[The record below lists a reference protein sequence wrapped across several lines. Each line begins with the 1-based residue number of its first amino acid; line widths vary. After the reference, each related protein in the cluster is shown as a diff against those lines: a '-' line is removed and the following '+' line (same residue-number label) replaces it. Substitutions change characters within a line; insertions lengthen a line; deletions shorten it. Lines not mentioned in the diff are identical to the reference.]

1 MNDQATTSDNVLLIV
16 IAAGALAAVVVGFV
30 VAAASRLPHLGV
42 VATVTVALALALIA
56 VPRIDNAQR
65 FDVWEALGHHYVPN
79 EAYGVACGNDD
90 LYVESAPA
98 PVMPTPPR

>member
-1 MNDQATTSDNVLLIV
+1 LNDQATTSDNVLLVV
-16 IAAGALAAVVVGFV
+16 IAAGALAAVVVGFG
-30 VAAASRLPHLGV
+30 AAAALRLPHVGV
-42 VATVTVALALALIA
+42 VATVTIAFALALTA
-56 VPRIDNAQR
+56 VPRIDNAER

-98 PVMPTPPR
+98 SVMPTPRR